1 MYNGRHRKNNLV
13 TVGKE
18 CGCHRKNHHINE
30 RTLHVALSAFVG
42 LKIDSLAGV
51 PLAT

>member
-1 MYNGRHRKNNLV
+1 MV
-13 TVGKE
+13 AIE
-18 CGCHRKNHHINE
+18 KNHHING

>member
-1 MYNGRHRKNNLV
+1 MV
-13 TVGKE
+13 ATE
-18 CGCHRKNHHINE
+18 KNHHING
-30 RTLHVALSAFVG
+30 RTLHVASSAFVG